1 MDSSRDLKSLVREF
15 ERRLIV
21 HALEQ
26 HHGHQ
31 RRAAAS
37 LGVRPTTLNEK
48 MKRLGIRVDLSEG
61 LPVDASSD
69 SP

>member
-1 MDSSRDLKSLVREF
+1 MLSSPSEQRDLRTLVREF
-15 ERRLIV
+15 ERRLIL

-37 LGVRPTTLNEK
+37 LGIRPTTLHEK
-48 MKRLGIRVDLSEG
+48 MKRLGIASAADSMSSQ
-61 LPVDASSD
+61 LP
-69 SP
+69 

>member
-1 MDSSRDLKSLVREF
+1 VNLGELDFTEHPRDFRSLVREF

-26 HHGHQ
+26 HAGHQ

-37 LGVRPTTLNEK
+37 LGVRPTTFNEK
-48 MKRLGIRVDLSEG
+48 MKRLGIPRHNSVL
-61 LPVDASSD
+61 
-69 SP
+69 

>member
-1 MDSSRDLKSLVREF
+1 MLFPTPYTRDLRTLVREF
-15 ERRLIV
+15 ERQLIL

-37 LGVRPTTLNEK
+37 LGIRPTTLHEK
-48 MKRLGIRVDLSEG
+48 MKRLGILSASAEPMSSG
-61 LPVDASSD
+61 LR
-69 SP
+69 

>member
-15 ERRLIV
+15 ERRLII
-21 HALEQ
+21 HALELHQ
-26 HHGHQ
+26 GHQ

-48 MKRLGIRVDLSEG
+48 MKRLGIRGDLSVVQAVNTPSET
-61 LPVDASSD
+61 S
-69 SP
+69 